1 PRSKGSVLIGNPN
14 EHIGT
19 AELAK
24 LLEESRRSAESL
36 DATNVHP
43 HLAVCPT
50 CRELF
55 DGLASLGR
63 QLESIRP
70 AESRLPQGDCPVSV
84 VWREIA
90 GGLAPSD
97 QTLACIEH
105 ASRCDYC
112 GPLLR
117 GALAE
122 LADLNGEITAAER
135 KHIATLV
142 SASAEWQQKVVQRI
156 TGTQHSGPDRESTPW
171 RQRWLTVPRLAMAG
185 VSLLAV
191 ASLGSW
197 FV

>member
-1 PRSKGSVLIGNPN
+1 LVGNPN

-19 AELAK
+19 VELAK
-24 LLEESRRSAESL
+24 LLEESRRRAESL
-36 DATNVHP
+36 DAADVHP

-55 DGLASLGR
+55 EGLAALGR

-70 AESRLPQGDCPVSV
+70 AESRLPQGDCPGTD
-84 VWREIA
+84 VWRKIA
-90 GGLAPSD
+90 GGLTPSD

-117 GALAE
+117 GAMTE

-135 KHIATLV
+135 KQITTLA
-142 SASAEWQQKVVQRI
+142 SASAE
-156 TGTQHSGPDRESTPW
+156 
-171 RQRWLTVPRLAMAG
+171 
-185 VSLLAV
+185 
-191 ASLGSW
+191 
-197 FV
+197 